1 MLSKINYLIFL
12 FTLLLIG
19 GCTQNKSDTK
29 NSSIDE
35 SGTEVIS
42 NPEYGALQEN
52 ENPVQFELVSE
63 FTFKETD
70 DLLVGSIGDLNTDSD
85 GNIYFYDFRFSRIV
99 SLDEN
104 GDVRWVTGQEGK
116 GPGDFMRVRGMV
128 LHNDLLYISN
138 QSGSR
143 LDRFNLNGEYLGSSD
158 YPLEIDGSS
167 ILGFSDDGKLI
178 LSQSAVGI
186 VGTKI
191 HVVEF
196 DGSSFTPTN
205 SFDVDQSGGK
215 EIPKNVGMSV
225 GIEYQD
231 GQIISGSAGK
241 DYELDFY
248 NLDGKIAK
256 TINRDFDK
264 LSGIGSANGMTL
276 SYSSIQYEFELKS
289 GHFFVFARWA
299 AGVTDA
305 DQEVKKRA
313 NENYVYPTNKNTLD
327 LFTQDGKLLYSI
339 EGDGSSFKLGYPVH
353 TDQNGLVYFMTTSP
367 TLSLKK
373 YRVTIKER

>member
-1 MLSKINYLIFL
+1 MKSNPLKILALI
-12 FTLLLIG
+12 LLIG
-19 GCTQNKSDTK
+19 ACTNQESDTTK
-29 NSSIDE
+29 TTNGSETQI
-35 SGTEVIS
+35 IS
-42 NPEYGALQEN
+42 NPEYGELQESD
-52 ENPVQFELVSE
+52 NPVQFELVRE

-70 DLLVGSIGDLNTDSD
+70 DILVGSIGNVNTDND

-99 SLDEN
+99 SLDET

-116 GPGDFMRVRGMV
+116 GPGDFMQARGMV
-128 LHNDLLYISN
+128 IHDDLLYISN

-143 LDRFNLNGEYLGSSD
+143 LDRFNLNGEYQGSSD

-196 DGSSFTPTN
+196 DGSSFTPIN

-225 GIEYQD
+225 GVEYQD

-241 DYELDFY
+241 EYELDFY

-276 SYSSIQYEFELKS
+276 SYSSIQYEFELNS

-339 EGDGSSFKLGYPVH
+339 EGDGSSFNLGYPVH
-353 TDQNGLVYFMTTSP
+353 TDQNGLVYFMKTSP
-367 TLSLKK
+367 SLSLKK
-373 YRVTIKER
+373 YSVTINES